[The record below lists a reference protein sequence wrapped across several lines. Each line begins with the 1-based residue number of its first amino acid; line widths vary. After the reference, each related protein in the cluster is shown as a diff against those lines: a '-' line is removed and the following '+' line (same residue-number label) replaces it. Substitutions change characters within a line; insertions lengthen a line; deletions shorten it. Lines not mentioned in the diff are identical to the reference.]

1 MLLLFRADV
10 LNKKNKAAPIKAASI
25 KANMWIFVSALIE
38 NPAFNSQTKEKLN
51 TVKSKFGS
59 KVTLSDAFMKKG
71 AVPPAQEVSLP
82 ATLNYL
88 LIRQLLPR
96 FAVINSGIVDQALS
110 LAKFKQDDLM
120 KKTDGGKKT
129 RFAQSLSPAVE

>member
-71 AVPPAQEVSLP
+71 VVPP
-82 ATLNYL
+82 T
-88 LIRQLLPR
+88 
-96 FAVINSGIVDQALS
+96 
-110 LAKFKQDDLM
+110 
-120 KKTDGGKKT
+120 
-129 RFAQSLSPAVE
+129 